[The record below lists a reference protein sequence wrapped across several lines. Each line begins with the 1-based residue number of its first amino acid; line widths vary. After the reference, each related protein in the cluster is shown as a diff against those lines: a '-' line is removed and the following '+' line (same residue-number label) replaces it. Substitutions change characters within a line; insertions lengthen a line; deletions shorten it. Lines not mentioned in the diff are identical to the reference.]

1 MPVIPTLCLWVEK
14 LSFNAVNSILNSVSS
29 LFIHY
34 SMNRIQFFV
43 LIGLSSLIVLLFIGD
58 VFLVRQTNFEQNRLA
73 AAQQAVNQGQVFQ
86 GNLKQLAVRIFQDSQ
101 KTQDQGLKDLLV
113 RQQITYNAAPPE
125 GSGNAPEQTVSPN
138 STAAH

>member
-1 MPVIPTLCLWVEK
+1 
-14 LSFNAVNSILNSVSS
+14 
-29 LFIHY
+29 
-34 SMNRIQFFV
+34 MNRIQFFV